1 MGIGPSVSR
10 ASGHPSRARAS
21 RGAGSRRGARRF
33 RAARTRIRV
42 AERRGSLPR
51 LFAPGYGRDASRFR
65 HDASRYGHNSRMR
78 VCASDS
84 DAEATR
90 MPGARRP
97 HPSRIRVCVGPRPV
111 LGPFWVW
118 TLAGPYTHTH
128 THTHTR
134 LLLARRSP
142 SSAAARSSLDQ
153 AVPVSRA
160 GCEKRSYRRPYS
172 GPQPGAV
179 TPV

>member
-128 THTHTR
+128 THTHDSCWPAAPRQAPPPGRVSTR
-134 LLLARRSP
+134 LCRYLELA
-142 SSAAARSSLDQ
+142 A
-153 AVPVSRA
+153 
-160 GCEKRSYRRPYS
+160 KREATGGHIVGLS
-172 GPQPGAV
+172 QV
-179 TPV
+179 L